1 MRFYIT
7 QEKIN
12 KKEIKKYFKFLFLGL
27 PSFSLAIVFN
37 ILMVEYIGINK
48 STSYSLI
55 TFLQIIT
62 NFYLLNKYIFNI
74 KKNKSKVISFL
85 LYAFGILTIRTL
97 DWLIYT
103 KLVSYFSNFY
113 VVIQIVITGFF
124 SLLKF
129 QYLKYIMD

>member
-12 KKEIKKYFKFLFLGL
+12 NKEIIKYLKFLFFGL
-27 PSFSLAIVFN
+27 PSLSLAIVLN

-55 TFLQIIT
+55 TSLQIIA
-62 NFYLLNKYIFNI
+62 NFYLLNKYIFNK

-85 LYAFGILTIRTL
+85 LYAFGILTIRTI
-97 DWLIYT
+97 DWLIYS
-103 KLVSYFSNFY
+103 KLVNYFSNLY
-113 VVIQIVITGFF
+113 VLIQIISTGFF
-124 SLLKF
+124 SILKF
-129 QYLKYIMD
+129 KYLKYIMD

>member
-85 LYAFGILTIRTL
+85 
-97 DWLIYT
+97 
-103 KLVSYFSNFY
+103 
-113 VVIQIVITGFF
+113 
-124 SLLKF
+124 
-129 QYLKYIMD
+129 

>member
-12 KKEIKKYFKFLFLGL
+12 KKEIKKYLKFLLLGL
-27 PSFSLAIVFN
+27 PSFSLAIFMN
-37 ILMVEYIGINK
+37 ILMVEYIKINK

-74 KKNKSKVISFL
+74 NKNKSKVISFL
-85 LYAFGILTIRTL
+85 LYAFGILTIRTF
-97 DWLIYT
+97 DWIIYT
-103 KLVSYFSNFY
+103 KLVTYFSNLY
-113 VVIQIVITGFF
+113 VVIQILITGFF

>member
-12 KKEIKKYFKFLFLGL
+12 KKEIKKYFRFLLLGL
-27 PSFSLAIVFN
+27 PSFSLAIVLN
-37 ILMVEYIGINK
+37 ILMVEYVRINK

-55 TFLQIIT
+55 TSLQIIS

-74 KKNKSKVISFL
+74 KKNKSKFISFL
-85 LYAFGILTIRTL
+85 LYAFGILIIKTF

-103 KLVSYFSNFY
+103 KLVNYFSNLY
-113 VVIQIVITGFF
+113 VIIQIVITGFF

>member
-12 KKEIKKYFKFLFLGL
+12 KKEIKKYLKFLFFGL
-27 PSFSLAIVFN
+27 PVLSLAIVLN

-48 STSYSLI
+48 SISYSLI
-55 TFLQIIT
+55 TSLQIIT

-74 KKNKSKVISFL
+74 KNNKSKVISFL
-85 LYAFGILTIRTL
+85 LYAFGILTIRTI

-103 KLVSYFSNFY
+103 KLVNYFSNLY
-113 VVIQIVITGFF
+113 VLIQIMSAGFF

>member
-27 PSFSLAIVFN
+27 PSFSLAIILN
-37 ILMVEYIGINK
+37 ILMVEYIRINK
-48 STSYSLI
+48 STSYTLI
-55 TFLQIIT
+55 TALQIIA

-85 LYAFGILTIRTL
+85 LYAVGILTIRTF

-103 KLVSYFSNFY
+103 KLVNYFSNLY

-124 SLLKF
+124 SLIKF
-129 QYLKYIMD
+129 QYFKYIMD